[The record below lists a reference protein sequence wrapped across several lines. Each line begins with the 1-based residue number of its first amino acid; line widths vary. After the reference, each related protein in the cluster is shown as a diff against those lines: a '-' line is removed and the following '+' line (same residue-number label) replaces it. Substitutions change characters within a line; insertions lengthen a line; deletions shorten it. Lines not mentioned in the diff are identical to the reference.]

1 MYFGKCRILMI
12 HFLLRI
18 WTFLHHSSANSWQW
32 DLHSSGSG
40 NTLHWQWEL
49 ILPVGTLSW
58 QWECLVHFIPNNF
71 DVVDTKG
78 AENLAA
84 NYLSRLEKPYENV
97 LDPKE
102 INETFPLE
110 TLSTVT
116 FRGDS
121 SAPWFADFVN
131 YHAVQTPG
139 SGIFI
144 LLAVGTP
151 STGSGNLYCQ
161 WELSPGNAMAD
172 VNVNAPAEQAP
183 AMAPPTR
190 TDEQILPHS
199 SWVPVGKSNCY
210 LDVEQ
215 SQSNPIYKI
224 AVDILKH
231 TNFFRAFTASSKIS
245 SIYIQQFWDTITP
258 VDNNHSF
265 SSAPKPDVLINFIND
280 LGYPKAVRTLSDVV
294 TNDMHQPWRALT
306 TIINLCL
313 TGKTLGFERPRAPG
327 NNKANPLVIPSVRFT
342 KFSAKGNKREV
353 FGMPILNELITDD
366 IRGGQYYNEYLEKEK
381 KRRLVKET
389 SDEPSPAKRSK
400 PGLVTKQC
408 KPTSSLRLVDEFVD
422 EGNEPRLDDEE
433 ANLQRAVEESLKDV
447 HATHRGPLPPVVFR
461 EPNFRRR
468 QPHPEVQGK
477 GKGEV
482 TKEQVAHSFLD
493 LNTPK
498 KKSTT
503 DQYILQRRKPKTID
517 PTGPS
522 THHEDE
528 KATHADVETNT
539 EELLTHTEKSG
550 KEISNKLVL
559 GTESGGQDE
568 KQGGPDPGDSADSRP
583 LPSKEILTCSSLDL
597 IDEGITATS
606 YPNVQENLKLTIEE
620 QEILEEPA
628 SSIRTLSSLQHL
640 TKDFNFGDQ
649 FFNDKPS
656 EVENEKTTA
665 ETEAESMVS
674 ITIQQDTSVIPP
686 MTTPVINLTFR
697 PDSLNVHQPLQ
708 ATAIET
714 TTTTT
719 TTTHPPP
726 PQPQQQA
733 SGGEV
738 RQSRVT
744 SVQIRESRYT
754 LAEVDMK
761 EILYQRM
768 WETNSYQANED
779 HKNLYEALEKSMARD
794 QTNQFLTDLA
804 EARRK
809 NKRRYDLP
817 KTSPGS
823 PPHQPPLPP
832 SPAAPS
838 SSKTVASVEYTP
850 WTTSDTRFKPSLSL
864 IPKDLHMDDDSAPDE
879 RVHSSDDEDIRN
891 DHISK
896 VNLMQDWWKP
906 LSEEDRPATPK
917 PAFSIP
923 SSWHLLLHS
932 HMHLYQRTRYWLRP
946 YQMEECH
953 KLLTN
958 KVDDALIRY
967 NVSKPLPLGGQP
979 GQMKAAY
986 YPDVGLEQMVPDH
999 MWIEEECK
1007 IEVLFLYGYDYMK
1020 KIVLCRSNLKEY
1032 IIAKRDFKYLY
1043 PDNIDDLYFLNLQGH
1058 LNHLPPKDKKILT
1071 TAVNLW
1077 TRNVVIRQW
1086 VEDFQL
1092 GIESYQT

>member
-1 MYFGKCRILMI
+1 
-12 HFLLRI
+12 
-18 WTFLHHSSANSWQW
+18 
-32 DLHSSGSG
+32 
-40 NTLHWQWEL
+40 
-49 ILPVGTLSW
+49 
-58 QWECLVHFIPNNF
+58 
-71 DVVDTKG
+71 
-78 AENLAA
+78 
-84 NYLSRLEKPYENV
+84 
-97 LDPKE
+97 
-102 INETFPLE
+102 
-110 TLSTVT
+110 
-116 FRGDS
+116 
-121 SAPWFADFVN
+121 
-131 YHAVQTPG
+131 
-139 SGIFI
+139 
-144 LLAVGTP
+144 
-151 STGSGNLYCQ
+151 
-161 WELSPGNAMAD
+161 MAD
-172 VNVNAPAEQAP
+172 VNVNAPVEQAP

-245 SIYIQQFWDTITP
+245 SIYIQQFWDTVRYITP

-265 SSAPKPDVLINFIND
+265 SSAPKLDVLINFIND
-280 LGYPKAVRTLSDVV
+280 LGYPKVVRTLSAVV

-313 TGKTLGFERPRAPG
+313 TGKTLGFERPRSP
-327 NNKANPLVIPSVRFT
+327 
-342 KFSAKGNKREV
+342 FSAKGNKREV

-366 IRGGQYYNEYLEKEK
+366 IRGGQYYNEYLEKVTKHQRYLADEEGSDPGFPAPKPTKATKPKATKQSMPSVPKAAPEK

-389 SDEPSPAKRSK
+389 SDEQSPAKRSK
-400 PGLVTKQC
+400 PGLVTKKC
-408 KPTSSLRLVDEFVD
+408 KPTSSLRLVDEFID
-422 EGNEPRLDDEE
+422 EGVPENKPRLDDEE

-447 HATHRGPLPPVVFR
+447 HATHRGPLPPMVFR
-461 EPNFRRR
+461 EPDFRRR

-482 TKEQVAHSFLD
+482 TKEQVVHSLFD

-528 KATHADVETNT
+528 KATRADVETNT

-550 KEISNKLVL
+550 EEISNTVVL

-568 KQGGPDPGDSADSRP
+568 KQGGPDP
-583 LPSKEILTCSSLDL
+583 
-597 IDEGITATS
+597 DEGFTATS
-606 YPNVQENLKLTIEE
+606 YPNVQENLKLTVEE

-640 TKDFNFGDQ
+640 TKDFSFGDQ

-656 EVENEKTTA
+656 EAKNEKTTT

-674 ITIQQDTSVIPP
+674 ITIQQDTSTIPP
-686 MTTPVINLTFR
+686 MTTPNRFR
-697 PDSLNVHQPLQ
+697 DFP
-708 ATAIET
+708 
-714 TTTTT
+714 
-719 TTTHPPP
+719 
-726 PQPQQQA
+726 
-733 SGGEV
+733 
-738 RQSRVT
+738 
-744 SVQIRESRYT
+744 
-754 LAEVDMK
+754 EVDMK
-761 EILYQRM
+761 EILHQRI
-768 WETNSYQANED
+768 WETNSYQTNED
-779 HKNLYEALEKSMARD
+779 HNNLYEALEKSMARD

-823 PPHQPPLPP
+823 PPHQPPPTPP
-832 SPAAPS
+832 PAA
-838 SSKTVASVEYTP
+838 

-864 IPKDLHMDDDSAPDE
+864 IPKDLHMDDDSAPNE

-891 DHISK
+891 DHIPK

-917 PAFSIP
+917 PVWSIP
-923 SSWHLLLHS
+923 SSWHLLLHP

-958 KVDDALIRY
+958 KVDDELIRY

-979 GQMKAAY
+979 GQIIIQTDFFFNKDLGYLRFGSKGSRLALSISKMKSAY
-986 YPDVGLEQMVPDH
+986 YPDVGVEQMVPDQ

-1007 IEVLFLYGYDYMK
+1007 DKYRVQMIMRFNEIHKFSDGTLHQIDKALDYRVKECKVNRMNLGFNTRFWTRKDVDRSKEFMFSIQKRLKTRRIFRNLESFIGGTEIKHHMARSSMELKIAKLLSFTLYASRFLGPPVMSSLNHPTSNIEDASFSNFSNYIPASSVYVPASLGKTYSSSSKNSFGLVSIASPTLSLFHDDPYMK
-1020 KIVLCRSNLKEY
+1020 VMHAYYAKESHIPPPVIMHPSPMPSPMFNSQEFFLPNTYLQDSLMVAATGKI
-1032 IIAKRDFKYLY
+1032 
-1043 PDNIDDLYFLNLQGH
+1043 H
-1058 LNHLPPKDKKILT
+1058 
-1071 TAVNLW
+1071 VNSQPHAY
-1077 TRNVVIRQW
+1077 T
-1086 VEDFQL
+1086 
-1092 GIESYQT
+1092 SYS